1 MTTNQPCEILIVDDE
16 AGIRELLSEILID
29 EGYRV
34 VLAENARE
42 ARTFRQRQEPA
53 LVLLDIW
60 MPDTDGVTLLRE
72 WASAELLT
80 MPVIM
85 MSGHATIETAI
96 GATRIG
102 AFDFLEKP
110 IGLQKLLS
118 TIKRALKAAAT
129 KAPRHISLA
138 RLGTSEPIKVLENT
152 LNRLASNRKSLLILG
167 EPGAGH
173 EIVALSLQNAQTSWV
188 KVVPARLTAAPLQ
201 LLEEAK
207 EGILYC
213 PEIGRLSRLEQKGL
227 LFLLPKLAQYETLL
241 VCTSS
246 EALGNLAAENKFD
259 PVLLSQLSAGVLM
272 LPPLRDHRDDIPLL
286 IERLWE
292 EMRERHAANGSL
304 LSALPPAAL
313 TVLSEAYWP
322 GNLDHLANV
331 LENLASVQGEVT
343 PELIRRV
350 LGENQHQQKEVSAE
364 ATVRFFEMP
373 LREAREAFERVYF
386 ERLLSHEQHNM
397 SRVAELAGLERTH
410 LYRKLKQLNIR
421 FSRRGADPF

>member
-1 MTTNQPCEILIVDDE
+1 M
-16 AGIRELLSEILID
+16 
-29 EGYRV
+29 
-34 VLAENARE
+34 
-42 ARTFRQRQEPA
+42 
-53 LVLLDIW
+53 
-60 MPDTDGVTLLRE
+60 GV
-72 WASAELLT
+72 
-80 MPVIM
+80 
-85 MSGHATIETAI
+85 
-96 GATRIG
+96 
-102 AFDFLEKP
+102 
-110 IGLQKLLS
+110 
-118 TIKRALKAAAT
+118 
-129 KAPRHISLA
+129 
-138 RLGTSEPIKVLENT
+138 SEPIKVLENT

-173 EIVALSLQNAQTSWV
+173 EMVALSLQNAQTSWV
-188 KVVPARLTAAPLQ
+188 KVIPTRLTAAPLQ

-227 LFLLPKLAQYETLL
+227 LFLLPKLTQYETLL
-241 VCTSS
+241 VCTSG

-286 IERLWE
+286 IERLWA

-397 SRVAELAGLERTH
+397 
-410 LYRKLKQLNIR
+410 
-421 FSRRGADPF
+421 